1 MAVRIAFSIIVWLAA
16 SAAAT
21 AQERRPEHERLT
33 VMVGSWQT
41 EVDVKATPTGPAFIV
56 KGIEECAW
64 FANLHVVCRNESKM
78 ASGPYFLDPHP
89 QLSGVDEGIFRLHGG
104 QPRPL
109 DPRVRSGVRRRLD
122 LHRRRAGD
130 AVAVNADD
138 DAGWLHGRQRV
149 RVAQRSLVADLVG
162 QGDAAKAVSVPARPH
177 PQLTAALPRFPHG
190 PRVAMM

>member
-1 MAVRIAFSIIVWLAA
+1 MAVRIGFSIIVWLVA

-21 AQERRPEHERLT
+21 AQERRPEHERLA

-41 EVDVKATPTGPAFIV
+41 EVDVKATPTGPSFVV

-78 ASGPYFLDPHP
+78 AERAVLVDSPP
-89 QLSGVDEGIFRLHGG
+89 QLPGVNEGVLRLYGG

-122 LHRRRAGD
+122 LHR
-130 AVAVNADD
+130 
-138 DAGWLHGRQRV
+138 
-149 RVAQRSLVADLVG
+149 
-162 QGDAAKAVSVPARPH
+162 
-177 PQLTAALPRFPHG
+177 
-190 PRVAMM
+190 